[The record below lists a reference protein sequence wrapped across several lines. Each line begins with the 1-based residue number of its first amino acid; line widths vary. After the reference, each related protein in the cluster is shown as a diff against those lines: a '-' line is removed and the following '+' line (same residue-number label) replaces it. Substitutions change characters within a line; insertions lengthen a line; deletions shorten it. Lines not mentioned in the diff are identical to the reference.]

1 MKTVFLSGSRQLSRL
16 NDAIKARITIM
27 IEKDFR
33 IIVGDANGADKA
45 MQKFLSDASYSNVV
59 VYCAGET
66 CRNNIGNWKEKQVS
80 VDPQLKGRDFYTVK
94 DKEMASK
101 ADYGFVLWDGKSAG
115 SINNV
120 FELLK
125 HGKQAVVYFSPEKEF
140 HTISHLNDAKI
151 LLKKC
156 DPATVDSIS
165 KKIRLRKS
173 IADVQSAAQGN
184 LTLS

>member
-16 NDAIKARITIM
+16 NDAIKARINNM

-33 IIVGDANGADKA
+33 ILVGDANGSDKA
-45 MQKFLSDASYSNVV
+45 MQKFLSDVSYSNVI

-66 CRNNIGNWKEKQVS
+66 CRNNIGSWNIMQVS
-80 VDPQLKGRDFYTVK
+80 VDPKFKGRDFYTAK

-115 SINNV
+115 AINNI

-125 HGKQAVVYFSPEKEF
+125 YNKQVVVYFSPEKEF
-140 HTISHLNDAKI
+140 HTISHLNDAKA

-165 KKIRLRKS
+165 KKIRLHSS
-173 IADVQSAAQGN
+173 IADIQNAAQGN
-184 LTLS
+184 LALS

>member
-16 NDAIKARITIM
+16 NETIRTRINKM

-33 IIVGDANGADKA
+33 IFVGDANGADKA
-45 MQKFLSDASYSNVV
+45 MQKFLSDANYSNVV
-59 VYCAGET
+59 VFCAGKT
-66 CRNNIGNWKEKQVS
+66 CRNNIGNWDVTQVS
-80 VDPQLKGRDFYTVK
+80 VDPKLKGRDFYTAK

-115 SINNV
+115 AINNV

-125 HGKQAVVYFSPEKEF
+125 HGKQVVIFFSPEKEF
-140 HTISHLNDAKI
+140 HTISHLNDAKA

-156 DPATVDSIS
+156 DPATIDTIS
-165 KKIRLRKS
+165 KKIKLHSS
-173 IADVQSAAQGN
+173 IADVQKSAQGN

>member
-1 MKTVFLSGSRQLSRL
+1 MTTVFLSGSRQLSRL
-16 NDAIKARITIM
+16 NDVIKARINNM

-33 IIVGDANGADKA
+33 ILVGDANGADKA
-45 MQKFLSDASYSNVV
+45 IQKFLFDVSYLNVI

-66 CRNNIGNWKEKQVS
+66 CRNNIGNWDVTQVS
-80 VDPQLKGRDFYTVK
+80 VDPKLKGRDFYTAK

-101 ADYGFVLWDGKSAG
+101 SDYGFVLWDGKSAG
-115 SINNV
+115 SIKNV

-125 HGKQAVVYFSPEKEF
+125 HGKQVVVYFSPEKEF

-156 DPATVDSIS
+156 DPATVDAIS

-173 IADVQSAAQGN
+173 IADVQNATQGN